1 MINAGTPTLLG
12 DRTQTELRK
21 YTIELT
27 DEQVAKIKRLA
38 DQQGIT
44 ANALLQSAINTEEYI
59 RDQIKAGNKILVQT
73 PDNQF
78 YQLNFR

>member
-1 MINAGTPTLLG
+1 MSEATALEKVKQK
-12 DRTQTELRK
+12 R
-21 YTIELT
+21 YMIELT
-27 DEQVAKIKRLA
+27 DEQVAKIKHLA

-59 RDQIKAGNKILVQT
+59 RDKIKAGNKILVQT

-78 YQLNFR
+78 YQVNFR